1 MRGFGIIGAT
11 LLLAAAIGCGG
22 GSDST
27 PALNASDVS
36 NIPPGSAVGTALSGA
51 YLVTSSAL
59 TGCDCRVGS
68 CGQITP
74 TPIGATF
81 EVTQQDGTLS
91 MVVSTDTTP
100 TPSVGGV
107 DADNS
112 FSVGQVAQVP
122 ADLGQGAAYEL
133 VHGQFNVASGLP
145 TGMAC
150 EVEETITATLEG
162 MSYDCDISG
171 SVGTVYEGAVTATL
185 EVPAGR
191 PAAAAFETS
200 AGRIGR

>member
-1 MRGFGIIGAT
+1 MRGFALIGST
-11 LLLAAAIGCGG
+11 LLVATVIGCGG
-22 GSDST
+22 GGST
-27 PALNASDVS
+27 PALTASDVS
-36 NIPPGSAVGTALSGA
+36 NIPPGSAAGTALSGA
-51 YLVTSSAL
+51 YLVTSSAI
-59 TGCDCRVGS
+59 TGCNCRVGS

-81 EVTQQDGTLS
+81 EVTQQGGTLS
-91 MVVSTDTTP
+91 MVASTDTTQ
-100 TPSVGGV
+100 TPAVGGV

-133 VHGQFNVASGLP
+133 VHGQFNVANGLP
-145 TGMAC
+145 TGMTC
-150 EVEETITATLEG
+150 EVEETVTATVEG
-162 MSYDCDISG
+162 TSYDCDLSG
-171 SVGTVYEGAVTATL
+171 SVGTVYEGAITAAL

-191 PAAAAFETS
+191 AAAAAFETS